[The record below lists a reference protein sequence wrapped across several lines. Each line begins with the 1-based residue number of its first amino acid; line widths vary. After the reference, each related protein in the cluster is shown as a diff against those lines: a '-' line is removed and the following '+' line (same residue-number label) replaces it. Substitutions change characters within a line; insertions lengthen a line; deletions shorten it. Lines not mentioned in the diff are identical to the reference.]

1 MNVDIEQIFK
11 QLQKRNNVGVKTES
25 TEYTKQSGP
34 EQSRPKQPKIDSNRI
49 FDKLKKNNGK
59 LGEKEEKEENDVEEG
74 TKESMEEAKYK
85 DVITEVFMG
94 VTEDIHGGEEKAG
107 EVEGGNSKAD
117 TDGAKSTDGKTAS
130 NSGGGG
136 TGRSNG
142 ERIDGVTLDSVL
154 SKKIPE
160 PDEELR
166 MYIINLI
173 LKIASK
179 VNTRETEKKGKYD
192 VNAIAKHLLT
202 GQNYKI
208 IYDKSRKK
216 PARKVTFFIDS
227 SRYARSRCISC

>member
-1 MNVDIEQIFK
+1 MNVDIEEIFK
-11 QLQKRNNVGVKTES
+11 QLQKGNKGVAKPDTNFTNNNTE
-25 TEYTKQSGP
+25 KP
-34 EQSRPKQPKIDSNRI
+34 KPKQPKIDENKI
-49 FDKLKKNNGK
+49 FDKLKENYGK
-59 LGEKEEKEENDVEEG
+59 LREEEKEKEKEKKENDVEEG
-74 TKESMEEAKYK
+74 TKESEKEAKYK
-85 DVITEVFMG
+85 DVIAEVFVG

-107 EVEGGNSKAD
+107 EVEGGNSKAN
-117 TDGAKSTDGKTAS
+117 TDGAKSADDKTAS
-130 NSGGGG
+130 NSGGG
-136 TGRSNG
+136 
-142 ERIDGVTLDSVL
+142 VPLDSVL